1 MSVKVAL
8 SMHVE
13 DGKHYTYQ
21 LIINYW
27 LQIRDGIVLWASNAL
42 FYTRIGMCE
51 VSIIF

>member
-21 LIINYW
+21 LIITYW
-27 LQIRDGIVLWASNAL
+27 LQIQDGIDLWASNAL
-42 FYTRIGMCE
+42 FYIYTNWC
-51 VSIIF
+51 V